1 MLYICSIPFQNTK
14 NFKKY
19 LIQSTKNF
27 KKYLIQISSSKQAKW
42 LWGKDCRSLR
52 CCPCPRVACSLL
64 K

>member
-27 KKYLIQISSSKQAKW
+27 KKYLIQIVQSKPN
-42 LWGKDCRSLR
+42 GFGERT
-52 CCPCPRVACSLL
+52 VGLL
-64 K
+64 DVVLALE